1 MCCTI
6 WNKST
11 DSSVY
16 KLAIG
21 ESDFPYCPRREN
33 RGYGG
38 GRAVPGSKMRSVGA
52 EKQEW
57 RNRMD
62 WKEVAIYT
70 TTAGIGPV
78 EAVLED
84 NGVEGYVLEDAADFE
99 EFLKDTE
106 IYWDYV
112 DEDLV
117 REKRAQETCLK
128 IYLPDSEE
136 GAKQYADLCRALENL
151 KARDTGHEWGRL
163 CTETSL
169 TRQEDWEWGWK
180 QYFKPFPVGKTFMI
194 KPSWETVDD
203 TQGRRILEIDPASS
217 FGTGSHDTTQLC
229 MAALEDCVKP
239 GDKLLDM
246 GTGSGILAIAAAM
259 LGADVRTVVDIDENC
274 LKTAQENAEKNHVS
288 IGRGL
293 CGDALRDQALA
304 QDIGAGYDIIVANIV
319 ADVIIGMT
327 PLFWDKLVPGG
338 TLICSGILNERAD
351 EVRAALERQGF
362 AISAHENSDDWS
374 AFTAKK

>member
-1 MCCTI
+1 
-6 WNKST
+6 
-11 DSSVY
+11 
-16 KLAIG
+16 
-21 ESDFPYCPRREN
+21 
-33 RGYGG
+33 
-38 GRAVPGSKMRSVGA
+38 
-52 EKQEW
+52 
-57 RNRMD
+57 MD

-78 EAVLED
+78 EAVLDD
-84 NGVEGYVLEDAADFE
+84 NGIEGYVLEDAADFE

-128 IYLPDSEE
+128 IYLPDNED

-151 KARDTGHEWGRL
+151 KARDTGHAWGRL
-163 CTETSL
+163 CTETAL

-203 TQGRRILEIDPASS
+203 PQGRRILEIDPASS

-229 MAALEDCVKP
+229 MTALEECVHP

-259 LGADVRTVVDIDENC
+259 LGADVQTVVDIDENC
-274 LKTAQENAEKNHVS
+274 LRTAQENAEKNHVS
-288 IGRGL
+288 IGRSL
-293 CGDALRDQALA
+293 CGDALRDPALA
-304 QDIGAGYDIIVANIV
+304 QEIGAGYDIIVANIV
-319 ADVIIGMT
+319 ADIIIGMV
-327 PLFWDKLVPGG
+327 PMFYEKLVSGG

-351 EVRAALERQGF
+351 EVRAALERTGF
-362 AISAHENSDDWS
+362 VTLHHANSTDWS
-374 AFTAKK
+374 AFSAKK

>member
-1 MCCTI
+1 
-6 WNKST
+6 
-11 DSSVY
+11 
-16 KLAIG
+16 
-21 ESDFPYCPRREN
+21 
-33 RGYGG
+33 
-38 GRAVPGSKMRSVGA
+38 
-52 EKQEW
+52 
-57 RNRMD
+57 MD
-62 WKEVAIYT
+62 WKEVTIYT

-78 EAVLED
+78 EALLED
-84 NGVEGYVLEDAADFE
+84 NGVQGYVLEDAADFE
-99 EFLKDTE
+99 EFLQDTE

-128 IYLPDSEE
+128 IYLSDDED
-136 GAKQYADLCRALENL
+136 GAKQYAAICTALENL
-151 KARDTGHEWGRL
+151 KARDEDHAWGRL
-163 CTETSL
+163 CTETAL

-180 QYFKPFPVGKTFMI
+180 QYFKPFPVGDTFMI

-203 TQGRRILEIDPASS
+203 TQGRKILEIDPASS

-229 MAALEDCVKP
+229 MAALEKIVRP
-239 GDKLLDM
+239 GDTLLDM

-259 LGADVRTVVDIDENC
+259 LGAEVKTVVDIDENC

-293 CGDALRDQALA
+293 CGDALRDEKLA
-304 QDIGAGYDIIVANIV
+304 ADIGAGYDIIVANIV

-327 PLFWDKLVPGG
+327 PMFMDKLVPGG

-351 EVRAALERQGF
+351 EVCAALEQAGF
-362 AISAHENSDDWS
+362 VILSRENSEDWT
-374 AFTAKK
+374 AFSAKK

>member
-1 MCCTI
+1 
-6 WNKST
+6 
-11 DSSVY
+11 
-16 KLAIG
+16 
-21 ESDFPYCPRREN
+21 
-33 RGYGG
+33 
-38 GRAVPGSKMRSVGA
+38 
-52 EKQEW
+52 
-57 RNRMD
+57 MD

-78 EAVLED
+78 EAVLDD
-84 NGVEGYVLEDAADFE
+84 NGIEGYVLEDAADFE

-128 IYLPDSEE
+128 IYLPDNEE

-151 KARDTGHEWGRL
+151 TARDTEHTWGRL

-194 KPSWETVDD
+194 KPSWETVEDP
-203 TQGRRILEIDPASS
+203 QGRRILEIDPASS

-229 MAALEDCVKP
+229 MAALEEYVHP
-239 GDKLLDM
+239 GDRLLDM

-259 LGADVRTVVDIDENC
+259 LGADVQTVVDIDENC
-274 LKTAQENAEKNHVS
+274 LKTAHENAEKNHVQ

-293 CGDALRDQALA
+293 CGDALRDPALA
-304 QDIGAGYDIIVANIV
+304 QAIGAGYDIIVANIV
-319 ADVIIGMT
+319 ADVIIGMA
-327 PLFWDKLVPGG
+327 PMFWEKLVPGG
-338 TLICSGILNERAD
+338 VLICSGILNERAD
-351 EVRAALERQGF
+351 EVRAALETAGF
-362 AISAHENSDDWS
+362 AILSHENSEDWS
-374 AFTAKK
+374 AFSAKK